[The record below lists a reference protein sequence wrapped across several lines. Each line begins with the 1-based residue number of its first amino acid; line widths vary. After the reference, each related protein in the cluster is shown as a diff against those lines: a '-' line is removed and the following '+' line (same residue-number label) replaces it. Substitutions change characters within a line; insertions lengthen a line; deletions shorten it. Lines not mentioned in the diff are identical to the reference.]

1 MLKMPVFFLEK
12 IKNFA
17 CFLARFFFLKKCPL
31 FQPVFF
37 FKKWARLK
45 NSLHLMCLNIRN
57 NNPLNEDYFL
67 LAHDSWLWSKDLVQ
81 SVPKALV
88 YSKSSISVLPSDW
101 SLLQV
106 TVCDWSI
113 TSLRS
118 RMMLNCIW
126 KLAVKIVCKIILDF
140 QRTAYCSRMSAE
152 GTAVRE
158 EGVTGGGRPQLGGS
172 LVL

>member
-1 MLKMPVFFLEK
+1 MFF
-12 IKNFA
+12 
-17 CFLARFFFLKKCPL
+17 ARFFNCFFFLKKL
-31 FQPVFF
+31 
-37 FKKWARLK
+37 AGLN

-158 EGVTGGGRPQLGGS
+158 EGVTGGALWVWGRALAPRGSSITNAQLQRRRPTTS
-172 LVL
+172 DLTK